1 MLEKTEKICER
12 QKKGKPDNCAL
23 CKELDK
29 EAYLMCELKG
39 R

>member
-1 MLEKTEKICER
+1 MIEDVCER
-12 QKKGKPDNCAL
+12 QKMGKPDNCAL

-29 EAYLMCELKG
+29 EAYKRCEIKG

>member
-1 MLEKTEKICER
+1 MLEKTEESCER

-23 CKELDK
+23 CRELDK
-29 EAYLMCELKG
+29 EAYSQCKIKE

>member
-1 MLEKTEKICER
+1 MLETETCER
-12 QKKGKPDNCAL
+12 QKIGKPDNCAL

-29 EAYLMCELKG
+29 EAYKRCNVMY

>member
-1 MLEKTEKICER
+1 MSETGTCER
-12 QKKGKPDNCAL
+12 QRKGKPDNCAL

-29 EAYLMCELKG
+29 EAYRRCVIKG